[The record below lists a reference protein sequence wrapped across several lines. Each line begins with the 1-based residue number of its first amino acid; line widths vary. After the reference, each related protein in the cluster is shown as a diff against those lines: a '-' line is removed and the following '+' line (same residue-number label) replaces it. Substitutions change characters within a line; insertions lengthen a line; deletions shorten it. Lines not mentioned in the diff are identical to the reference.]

1 MARPTPA
8 GPASWADVP
17 DTVTLQVAAV
27 DILDEDA
34 QDLVKESGSIIGCG
48 TVDEIPTAIVV
59 AMTDIE
65 DLGTFV
71 KEESEF
77 GGIMFPPPHQNVRP
91 GLPPR
96 DTSVAALP

>member
-1 MARPTPA
+1 
-8 GPASWADVP
+8 
-17 DTVTLQVAAV
+17 LQVAAV
-27 DILDEDA
+27 DILDEYA
-34 QDLVKESGSIIGCG
+34 QDLVKEAASITGCG

-77 GGIMFPPPHQNVRP
+77 CGPIFPPPHQYVRP
-91 GLPPR
+91 GFPPR
-96 DTSVAALP
+96 DTSVAALPQDMDVFPTSMMVDVHDQ